1 MEVAVHHEEFF
12 TKEEF
17 VDGVQQ
23 NSWCEATR
31 DMGAVLLVN
40 VTGSASTETITHR
53 INVRHC
59 CPVHSAP
66 PPVNPHPIT
75 DKPSDVV
82 SGSKNHQSN
91 HLQRSDFANFGSS
104 EVHDLCGV
112 RKRNM

>member
-1 MEVAVHHEEFF
+1 MEVAVHHEDFF
-12 TKEEF
+12 TEEEF

-23 NSWCEATR
+23 NWWCEATR

-59 CPVHSAP
+59 CPVPSAP
-66 PPVNPHPIT
+66 PPVNPRSVT
-75 DKPSDVV
+75 NAPSDAV
-82 SGSKNHQSN
+82 SGSKNNQSN

-104 EVHDLCGV
+104 EVHDLCDV
-112 RKRNM
+112 PKRNM

>member
-1 MEVAVHHEEFF
+1 MEVVVHHEEFF

-17 VDGVQQ
+17 VDGVRQ

-31 DMGAVLLVN
+31 GMGAVLLVN

-59 CPVHSAP
+59 CPAHPAP
-66 PPVNPHPIT
+66 PPVEPG
-75 DKPSDVV
+75 DVV
-82 SGSKNHQSN
+82 PGSKNHQSN

-104 EVHDLCGV
+104 EVHDLCGLP
-112 RKRNM
+112 KRNM